1 MSDIQMSLGTKCQL
15 KLTILN
21 FGAKLAQ
28 KEYFKSEK
36 EKMKIITEFYIFD
49 LA

>member
-1 MSDIQMSLGTKCQL
+1 MSLGTKYQL
-15 KLTILN
+15 KLTILT
-21 FGAKLAQ
+21 FAAKLAQ

-49 LA
+49 LV

>member
-1 MSDIQMSLGTKCQL
+1 MNLGSKCQF

-21 FGAKLAQ
+21 FGAKLPQ